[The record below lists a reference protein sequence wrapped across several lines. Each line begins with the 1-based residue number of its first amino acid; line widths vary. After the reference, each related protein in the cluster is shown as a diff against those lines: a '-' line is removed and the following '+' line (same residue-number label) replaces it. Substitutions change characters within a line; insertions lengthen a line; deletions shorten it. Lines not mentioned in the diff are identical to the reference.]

1 MPPSPLQ
8 AGRGGCCRWPGER
21 GVGRVNPQEQWPEE
35 GDAACRLKGTL
46 DPPWVPER
54 AGGSPWRG
62 THPLSVLWSA
72 EDSQWGLTEG
82 IRGEQLRG
90 KTRFLM
96 VIGSGCLGDRTQ
108 GGRHGE
114 GPPCSW
120 GGCTAKPLGVVR
132 TPHTHHFYSSSSDLR
147 GLLPLQKWRG
157 VPKGDCLEGHP
168 IRLA

>member
-21 GVGRVNPQEQWPEE
+21 GVGRVNPQEQRPEE
-35 GDAACRLKGTL
+35 GDAACRFKGTL

-96 VIGSGCLGDRTQ
+96 VIGSGCLGDRPNS
-108 GGRHGE
+108 RRE
-114 GPPCSW
+114 AW
-120 GGCTAKPLGVVR
+120 GGAAMQLGRVHSRASGGGQNPPHPPL
-132 TPHTHHFYSSSSDLR
+132 
-147 GLLPLQKWRG
+147 LQQ
-157 VPKGDCLEGHP
+157 L
-168 IRLA
+168 I